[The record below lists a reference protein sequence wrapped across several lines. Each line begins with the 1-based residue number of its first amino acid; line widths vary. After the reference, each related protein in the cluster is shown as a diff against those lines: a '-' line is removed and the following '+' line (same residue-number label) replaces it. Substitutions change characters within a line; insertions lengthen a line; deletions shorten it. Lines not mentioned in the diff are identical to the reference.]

1 MCTAQV
7 VPVQGVFTVIFLF
20 LIVLASVQ
28 FTSWELGTDIEIIVS
43 DSPGIFC
50 LLRILRLWEWK
61 ITDWYSASAWKS
73 AFVYETNSTYR
84 MQIDEEA
91 SRLCF
96 VYQVHTNVSF
106 LYPSDIQCK
115 IWSKGISVSV
125 SCIGIIYQYATC
137 IDILIELTVLLSLK
151 PFRNV
156 LVWIFKH
163 ISVSVSVRTF
173 SHVLECISIGK
184 NVQTLSYRYWY

>member
-1 MCTAQV
+1 MCTAQML
-7 VPVQGVFTVIFLF
+7 PGVQVFFTVIFLL

-28 FTSWELGTDIEIIVS
+28 FTSWELGTDIEIIVT

-84 MQIDEEA
+84 MQIDKEA

-115 IWSKGISVSV
+115 IWFRRRI
-125 SCIGIIYQYATC
+125 CIGKLYRYNLPICYLYRYC
-137 IDILIELTVLLSLK
+137 SYLYWLKLSDMYGYWYWYEYRDVYRYRIELSA
-151 PFRNV
+151 
-156 LVWIFKH
+156 
-163 ISVSVSVRTF
+163 
-173 SHVLECISIGK
+173 
-184 NVQTLSYRYWY
+184 RYWYPY

>member
-1 MCTAQV
+1 MQILTKISLHVYCTDVAR
-7 VPVQGVFTVIFLF
+7 GTGFFTVIFLL

-28 FTSWELGTDIEIIVS
+28 FTSWELGTDIEIIVT

-84 MQIDEEA
+84 MQIDKEA

-115 IWSKGISVSV
+115 IWSKGVSVSV
-125 SCIGIIYQYATC
+125 SCIDIIYQYATC
-137 IDILIELTVLLSLK
+137 IGIVRICIGWNFQTCMGMGIGINIEM
-151 PFRNV
+151 
-156 LVWIFKH
+156 
-163 ISVSVSVRTF
+163 
-173 SHVLECISIGK
+173 CIGIG
-184 NVQTLSYRYWY
+184 